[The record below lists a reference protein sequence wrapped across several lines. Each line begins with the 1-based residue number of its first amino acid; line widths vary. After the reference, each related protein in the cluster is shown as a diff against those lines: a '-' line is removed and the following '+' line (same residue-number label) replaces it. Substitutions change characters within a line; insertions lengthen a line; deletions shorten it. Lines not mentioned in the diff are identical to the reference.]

1 MNIDSAFLYF
11 AYLAYI
17 RDSYLWVKMNQPL
30 RTLTHSALTWK
41 DDLPVNFPGVRL
53 PGGNVQSC
61 TGEFGTICLQDFST
75 ADYRIRYDVAE
86 FQERFLFQN
95 NGHDTGV
102 DSLILLTGNLRQEF
116 DVHRQVHLFE
126 NQWWLVKA
134 PFATIT
140 TVPDINKIIQTF
152 TIWFSQQFIDELLP
166 IFPFV
171 HQYIQLEEADTQ
183 LPNTPAWADH
193 ETLEYVQSILKCS
206 YTDEWRQ
213 DYFDSRV
220 RDLLFKFFVRIST
233 DDPFET
239 SYSGDEL
246 EKVQQAASIIK
257 EDISKHLLVPE
268 LAKKVWMNEYR
279 FKKVFKMVY
288 RTGPFEYLRN
298 ERLKKA
304 IALLEQGLFV
314 KEAAAETG
322 WRPADLI
329 FAYREK
335 FGTTPGK
342 KKQ

>member
-1 MNIDSAFLYF
+1 MIKVFGILLFYLILDSAFL
-11 AYLAYI
+11 LAT
-17 RDSYLWVKMNQPL
+17 MNQPL
-30 RTLTHSALTWK
+30 RTLTHSALIWK

-61 TGEFGTICLQDFST
+61 TGEFGTICIQEFST
-75 ADYRIRYDVAE
+75 PEYRIRYHVAE
-86 FQERFLFQN
+86 FEERFLFQS
-95 NGHDTGV
+95 NGFNTGV
-102 DSLILLTGNLRQEF
+102 DSLILLTGNLQQEF
-116 DVHRQVHLFE
+116 DEYKRVNLFE

-134 PFATIT
+134 PFETIT
-140 TVPDINKIIQTF
+140 TAPGINKILQTF

-171 HQYIQLEEADTQ
+171 QEYIQLDEADTQ

-193 ETLEYVQSILKCS
+193 EILEYVQSILKCS
-206 YTDEWRQ
+206 YLDKWRK

-220 RDLLFKFFVRIST
+220 RDLLFKFFVRISA

-239 SYSGDEL
+239 TYNKSEL

-279 FKKVFKMVY
+279 FKKVFRMVY
-288 RTGPFEYLRN
+288 RAGPYEYLRN

-304 IALLEQGLFV
+304 ITLLEQGLFV
-314 KEAAAETG
+314 KEVAAETG